1 MFVKCFMAQA
11 ELDSEFLVLGQET
24 DLQRE
29 QKLIHWGEGSV
40 LLSIGGFSGRE
51 GRLIDFI
58 ARQHDPQS
66 C

>member
-29 QKLIHWGEGSV
+29 QKLIH
-40 LLSIGGFSGRE
+40 GGGVSLAKHRRIFR
-51 GRLIDFI
+51 
-58 ARQHDPQS
+58 
-66 C
+66 

>member
-29 QKLIHWGEGSV
+29 QKLIHWGEGWCGAQGS
-40 LLSIGGFSGRE
+40 
-51 GRLIDFI
+51 
-58 ARQHDPQS
+58 
-66 C
+66 